1 MTAPPLFKRQND
13 MTTND
18 NTITLTQDEL
28 QQLVEKALGQPRWV
42 KGIPGLMQIFQCS
55 ESTAKRIKRSG
66 AIRAAIRQQG
76 RIFFTDAALAMQLFG
91 GKRRNTL

>member
-1 MTAPPLFKRQND
+1 
-13 MTTND
+13 
-18 NTITLTQDEL
+18 
-28 QQLVEKALGQPRWV
+28 
-42 KGIPGLMQIFQCS
+42 MQIFQCS